1 MPTHYQGTPQEV
13 LALNTFIKL
22 TRATDSVLAR
32 LAKIGTYS
40 ELTIS
45 QFGTLETI
53 YHLGPMCQNAIGAKL
68 LSSPGNLSL
77 VLDNLEKRGL
87 VDRQRDAE
95 DRRRVVVSLTPTG
108 HDLIASVLPAH
119 VAAIAEI
126 MSALSPD
133 EQLALGQLCR
143 KLGKSTA
150 DHRTTTAV

>member
-1 MPTHYQGTPQEV
+1 MPTHYQGTPEEV

-22 TRATDSVLAR
+22 TRATDSVLAK
-32 LAKIGTYS
+32 LFQTGTHPV
-40 ELTIS
+40 LTES

-87 VDRQRDAE
+87 VERQRDPE

-108 HDLIASVLPAH
+108 HDLIVSVLPVH
-119 VAAIAEI
+119 VAAIADV

-143 KLGKSTA
+143 KLG
-150 DHRTTTAV
+150 TTTAGR